1 MRDDVLWQTVLGEIE
16 LSVSRGSYITWFKNT
31 RVLRRNEEQLVV
43 GVPNIFAKQQLELKY
58 KPMIM
63 DLLEKNGAS
72 ELDVEFKIHSGTAIP
87 KKVQDN
93 TEVIFLS
100 QPIDE
105 NLTRSTNGNG
115 APSVTHSYRQGL
127 NERYTFDGFI
137 VGSGNELAYAACQA
151 ISLNPG
157 T

>member
-63 DLLEKNGAS
+63 DLLEYIQ
-72 ELDVEFKIHSGTAIP
+72 ELLSL
-87 KKVQDN
+87 KKYKTIQ
-93 TEVIFLS
+93 
-100 QPIDE
+100 
-105 NLTRSTNGNG
+105 R
-115 APSVTHSYRQGL
+115 
-127 NERYTFDGFI
+127 
-137 VGSGNELAYAACQA
+137 
-151 ISLNPG
+151 
-157 T
+157 